1 MKKDNNYI
9 LPTIGPETEDNLS
22 LGKILKYS
30 NVLRLNGSHNTL
42 TWHKETI
49 KKIKK
54 IDPNCTILFDIPGV
68 KPRTLNKSNISIKK
82 NETIN
87 FIDITYKGKKKDS
100 ILLSN
105 LIPKITKTTDIFS
118 IADGQYSFKLIKSG
132 KGFVNGKSGTQLIW
146 EWLEENKLDHLISKV
161 TSEKPRAVAYIDDKA
176 IKFSDWNDVLKSV
189 SELS

>member
-54 IDPNCTILFDIPGV
+54 IDPDCTILFDIPGV
-68 KPRTLNKSNISIKK
+68 KPRTLNKSNILIKK
-82 NETIN
+82 NESIN
-87 FIDITYKGKKKDS
+87 FIDTTYKSKKKDS

-118 IADGQYSFKLIKSG
+118 YRTLLI
-132 KGFVNGKSGTQLIW
+132 
-146 EWLEENKLDHLISKV
+146 
-161 TSEKPRAVAYIDDKA
+161 
-176 IKFSDWNDVLKSV
+176 FSPI
-189 SELS
+189 